1 MIQHIYWYDYCN
13 AKGFGTCSWKLR
25 TPTQLKCYP
34 LSPKVDLISEMPK
47 CLPVWRNFGLG
58 FAFPELFSEG
68 SSFYKKQNYSVR
80 DPRI

>member
-1 MIQHIYWYDYCN
+1 MIELIIVMQKDSAHVLGN
-13 AKGFGTCSWKLR
+13 LE
-25 TPTQLKCYP
+25 P
-34 LSPKVDLISEMPK
+34 LLNWRVSLSGISPIPQSLISEMPK